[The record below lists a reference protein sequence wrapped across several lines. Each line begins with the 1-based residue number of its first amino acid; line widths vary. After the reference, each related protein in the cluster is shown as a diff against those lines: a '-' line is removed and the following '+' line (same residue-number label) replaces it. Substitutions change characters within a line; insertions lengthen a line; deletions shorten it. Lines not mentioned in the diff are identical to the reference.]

1 MEVVRNLRETQRLLQ
16 AHDNTKVKPIV
27 LWLED
32 STDLDMESVF
42 IQMMRDHVSKLVDYV
57 ELVLMAK
64 EADCQGAHGQRL
76 TTSGCLVSA
85 KNCLGKLLL
94 MEIMQE

>member
-1 MEVVRNLRETQRLLQ
+1 MRNLRETQRLLQ

-32 STDLDMESVF
+32 STDLEMAPVF
-42 IQMMRDHVSKLVDYV
+42 ARMMRDHVSKLACYV

-64 EADCQGAHGQRL
+64 EADCQGAHGRVGQRL
-76 TTSGCLVSA
+76 TTCGCLVSA
-85 KNCLGKLLL
+85 KKCLG
-94 MEIMQE
+94 